1 MSESTTIAEL
11 LQQTMVGDTN
21 SIKVAEEGLMAL
33 ESDMNFINHLL
44 MVACE
49 QNYPCKG
56 LSYPRQYSESCYC
69 LFEDLRQALLFPLQ
83 QPALH

>member
-21 SIKVAEEGLMAL
+21 SIKVAEEALMAI
-33 ESDMNFINHLL
+33 ESDINFINYLL

-56 LSYPRQYSESCYC
+56 AS
-69 LFEDLRQALLFPLQ
+69 
-83 QPALH
+83 